1 METLCQET
9 GLEMGLEMKELDG
22 EACLQ
27 LRPLWEE
34 VFWEDS
40 EAFTSYYFQ
49 EKAGNNYGLAL
60 VNHEGPV
67 SMLYLSPY
75 SLKLRTGDLFQAE
88 VMDYIVGVAT
98 RKEYRKRGYMNV
110 LLRKAL
116 YKMHEKKRPFA
127 FLMPADPAIYRPY
140 QFAYIYDK
148 VKYCLEDI
156 AVGEPAGE
164 QEEAQLADFAME
176 LLEARYDVF
185 FERDAAYYHQMAK
198 ELAVQNG
205 GIRIFRERKEG
216 QQEAGA
222 LTGYLMYSQEE
233 AIAQV
238 QEVILQQEMN
248 RVPGMVFQK
257 KEPVIMARII
267 DVQAFLQLLRS
278 REEAIEWVLEVRDP
292 LLESNQGIWR
302 CCLWPDRAIVE
313 KLSVESD
320 RAGAADRKDQ
330 EAEKGPE
337 GDRSEAADREIREA
351 EKDPE
356 AGRQVQICRA
366 EIQGLT
372 EWAFGHGSAEACFY
386 DLGSGSSREHNLGIL
401 AGICHFDRVFINEIV

>member
-1 METLCQET
+1 METLCQEP
-9 GLEMGLEMKELDG
+9 GLEVKELEG

-40 EAFTSYYFQ
+40 ERFTSYYFQ

-60 VNHEGPV
+60 VNQEGPV

-75 SLKLRTGDLFQAE
+75 RLKLRTGDLFQTE
-88 VMDYIVGVAT
+88 TIDYIVGVAT
-98 RKEYRKRGYMNV
+98 RKEYRKRGYMNG
-110 LLRKAL
+110 LLQKAL
-116 YKMHEKKRPFA
+116 HRMYEKKRPFA

-140 QFAYIYDK
+140 QFSYIYDK
-148 VKYCLEDI
+148 VKYCLEDVCI
-156 AVGEPAGE
+156 GQAAGE
-164 QEEAQLADFAME
+164 QEEAQLADFARGF
-176 LLEARYDVF
+176 LEAHYDVF
-185 FERDAAYYHQMAK
+185 FERDGTYYHQMAK

-205 GIRIFRERKEG
+205 GIRIFRERKDG
-216 QQEAGA
+216 QQEAGS

-233 AIAQV
+233 SRAEI
-238 QEVILQQEMN
+238 QEVILQHEMDG
-248 RVPGMVFQK
+248 VPGMVLQK

-267 DVQAFLQLLRS
+267 DVRAFLQLLRS
-278 REEAIEWVLEVRDP
+278 RKGVIEWVLEVRDP
-292 LLESNQGIWR
+292 LLEANQGIWR

-313 KLSVESD
+313 KLP
-320 RAGAADRKDQ
+320 
-330 EAEKGPE
+330 AEE
-337 GDRSEAADREIREA
+337 DRSEAADREGWQAEKGLEGDGSEEAAGEDREA
-351 EKDPE
+351 EKWVE
-356 AGRQVQICRA
+356 AGLQAQICRA

-401 AGICHFDRVFINEIV
+401 AGIRHFESVFINEIV